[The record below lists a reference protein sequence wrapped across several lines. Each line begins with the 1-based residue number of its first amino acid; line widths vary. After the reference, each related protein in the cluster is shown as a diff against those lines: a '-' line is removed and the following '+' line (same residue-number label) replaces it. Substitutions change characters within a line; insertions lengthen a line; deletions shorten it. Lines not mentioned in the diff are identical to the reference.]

1 MMIDNNTSVKQIFQQ
16 SITNNSCSYTTT
28 VNGLYYIYLQKGGGN
43 AAPADVQIL
52 IAGHAYGRAYITQPF
67 QLTYTIL
74 CLKSNT
80 KITFTSKLTDYC
92 SCYVYL
98 IKSM

>member
-1 MMIDNNTSVKQIFQQ
+1 MMIDNNTSVTQVFHQN
-16 SITNNSCSYTTT
+16 ITNNSCIYTTT
-28 VNGLYYIYLQKGGGN
+28 VNGLYYIYLQKGAGN
-43 AAPADVQIL
+43 AAGDVQIL
-52 IAGHAYGRAYITQPF
+52 VGGHAYGRAYITGSF

-80 KITFTSKLTDYC
+80 NITYTSKLTEYC
-92 SCYVYL
+92 SCYVFL

>member
-1 MMIDNNTSVKQIFQQ
+1 MS
-16 SITNNSCSYTTT
+16 NNSCSYTTT
-28 VNGLYYIYLQKGGGN
+28 VNGLYYIYLQKGPGN
-43 AAPADVQIL
+43 AAGDVQIL
-52 IAGHAYGRAYITQPF
+52 VAGHAYGRAYMTQSF

-92 SCYVYL
+92 SCYVFL

>member
-1 MMIDNNTSVKQIFQQ
+1 M
-16 SITNNSCSYTTT
+16 
-28 VNGLYYIYLQKGGGN
+28 YLQKGGGN
-43 AAPADVQIL
+43 AVGDVQIL
-52 IAGHAYGRAYITQPF
+52 VAGHAYGRAYITGSF

-80 KITFTSKLTDYC
+80 KITFTSNLTEYC
-92 SCYVYL
+92 ACYVYL